1 MLASVNPGGQ
11 CRFTAV
17 SSRKHDTFTH
27 MGVGET
33 PLGANDDIAGVS
45 EQLFDFSDSRDGEQ
59 PANSKQQFRVGHRRQ
74 GPWGRGLL
82 QPRPC
87 SQARIY
93 KYSRFQLML
102 FIIGSR

>member
-1 MLASVNPGGQ
+1 MLASVKPGGQ
-11 CRFTAV
+11 RRFTAV
-17 SSRKHDTFTH
+17 LSRKHDMFTY

-59 PANSKQQFRVGHRRQ
+59 RAASKQQFRVRQ
-74 GPWGRGLL
+74 GRHGLWGRGVL

-87 SQARIY
+87 SQTR
-93 KYSRFQLML
+93 L
-102 FIIGSR
+102 